1 MSSRPFLCILSMYFY
16 QHRCAKRISKPKI
29 QTIFKFI
36 YHCRFPKIFS
46 IHFRYWRRYT
56 FLSHLWAKSKISAR
70 WIKKL
75 VAFTDGVYASKY
87 IPPKPHPIYKHIFA
101 LCVPQTVASGYIPT
115 PIFVYIKYIKLLT
128 TVCFEKSNKFILR
141 NRRYLRGIFDEKLL
155 DEIF

>member
-1 MSSRPFLCILSMYFY
+1 MSSRSFLCILSMYFY
-16 QHRCAKRISKPKI
+16 QQRYANKISNPKP
-29 QTIFKFI
+29 TTFFKSI
-36 YHCRFPKIFS
+36 HHCRFPKIFS

-101 LCVPQTVASGYIPT
+101 LCVPQKVASGYIPT
-115 PIFVYIKYIKLLT
+115 PIFVYIEYVFLPT
-128 TVCFEKSNKFILR
+128 TLYK
-141 NRRYLRGIFDEKLL
+141 
-155 DEIF
+155 